1 MRPTTRARGWM
12 LQEVLWVVVVAAIAS
27 NISVLAQIGLFSFQ

>member
-1 MRPTTRARGWM
+1 MRSWLR
-12 LQEVLWVVVVAAIAS
+12 QEALWVIVVAAIAS